1 MLDTSGAVVVKYEY
15 DAWGSCKV
23 FDAQGNDITY
33 KENDETRAVYKNE
46 LGNLNPFRY
55 RGYYYDVETG
65 LYFLKT
71 RYYDPETGRFI
82 NADSIAF
89 LSAAFINGTN
99 LYAYCCNNPVM
110 FYDPMGTGRIKNFFK
125 KLGKVILGAVLYAVG
140 ASLAVSTLPLALIP
154 GGGFITQAGVSLA
167 AYGGFMA
174 ASAFDDTINA
184 DMQAIGWNPF
194 NTNEIAVVESEK
206 VSFYKGVPVIRI
218 NGFEGSSGTFL
229 GIFLNRDVYDGETLQ
244 HEWGHTIQQGII
256 GPLRFG
262 ITIAIT
268 SPSKLGERKW
278 PSKKYRYR
286 DRPWEI
292 TADIFGGSSNLH
304 SKEDIRA
311 GWWYLAAALL
321 FPLASYLFLI

>member
-1 MLDTSGAVVVKYEY
+1 
-15 DAWGSCKV
+15 
-23 FDAQGNDITY
+23 
-33 KENDETRAVYKNE
+33 
-46 LGNLNPFRY
+46 
-55 RGYYYDVETG
+55 
-65 LYFLKT
+65 
-71 RYYDPETGRFI
+71 
-82 NADSIAF
+82 
-89 LSAAFINGTN
+89 
-99 LYAYCCNNPVM
+99 
-110 FYDPMGTGRIKNFFK
+110 
-125 KLGKVILGAVLYAVG
+125 
-140 ASLAVSTLPLALIP
+140 
-154 GGGFITQAGVSLA
+154 
-167 AYGGFMA
+167 MA

-229 GIFLNRDVYDGETLQ
+229 GIFLNRAVDNPEVLR

-268 SPSKLGERKW
+268 SPSKLCERKW
-278 PSKKYRYR
+278 PENPHYRN
-286 DRPWEI
+286 RPWEI
-292 TADIFGGSSNLH
+292 TADIFGGSPNLH